1 VTIGKRLLASFG
13 AIAAAASINSILAW
27 HGTAAAGEL
36 LKKTIGSDAGALE
49 LVGRMKNS
57 TTKMRFAQRGV
68 VLYSMSGDIPLADT
82 NRRDF
87 ESSRNDVAA
96 ALKDLGAMQADAAIA
111 LSVDDMQKIVRK
123 YDESFIKVS
132 EFATARKFA
141 DAIAALKAAGALGKE
156 MDRDSDGVV
165 ALVHQAMKQSSDLSA
180 QSTVRA
186 RMIALILLALCAGVA
201 GVVLFII
208 TGVQRQLRQIAWELG
223 GGSQEI
229 AAASAQVSSAGQT
242 LARNASQEA
251 EAVRQVSDSTD
262 QIAKSSQKNAQE
274 AQAARA
280 LTVKAQEIGSMV
292 LTAVDATAES
302 IRSMHQSSAEIQKI
316 LKVIEEIAFQTNI
329 LALNAAVEAARAGE
343 TGMGF
348 AVVADEVRNLAQ
360 RAAAAARQSV
370 DPVTRSSANAQEG
383 LQRVARLKT
392 AFQSSQEIQASFA
405 AFTEGVDSGS
415 QRQAAEITSLC
426 EILRQMNSAI
436 QKTAASAEQ
445 SAQSGNEMSAQAESF
460 DSLAVRLREMVG
472 GSVE

>member
-1 VTIGKRLLASFG
+1 MTIGKRLLASFA

-27 HGTAAAGEL
+27 RGTAAAGEL
-36 LKKTIGSDAGALE
+36 LKKTISSDAGALE

-68 VLYSMSGDIPLADT
+68 VLYSMSGDMPLADT

-87 ESSRNDVAA
+87 QSSRDDVMT
-96 ALKDLGAMQADAAIA
+96 ALKELRAVQANAGIA
-111 LSVDDMQKIVRK
+111 LSVDDMEKIVRK

-132 EFATARKFA
+132 EFATAREFA
-141 DAIAALKAAGALGKE
+141 DAIAALKAAGALRKE

-165 ALVHQAMKQSSDLSA
+165 ALVHQAMKQSSDLSEQA
-180 QSTVRA
+180 TVRA
-186 RMIALILLALCAGVA
+186 RMIALILLVLCAGVA

-208 TGVQRQLRQIAWELG
+208 TGVQRQLHQIAWELG

-251 EAVRQVSDSTD
+251 EAVQHVSESTD

-280 LTVKAQEIGSMV
+280 LTAKAQEIGSIV

-302 IRSMHQSSAEIQKI
+302 IRSMHESSAEIQKI

-360 RAAAAARQSV
+360 RAADAARQSV

-405 AFTEGVDSGS
+405 AFAEGVDSGS
-415 QRQAAEITSLC
+415 QRQVAEITSLC